1 MKDKETRLSFDDE
14 ESEKLLRGFLSGA
27 LFNAGLICRADD
39 RGDPVVQLSP
49 PLICGQEEIDFI
61 AGTLREVLTEA
72 GKQTGLMHHARTTET
87 AAPDAS
93 GMGREGLA
101 GTATSGYQRLSLWW
115 EAIPAPLPPRP
126 ALTEDLDVD
135 VCIVG
140 AGFTGLWTAHALA
153 LADPTLRV
161 VVLEREVAGFGASGR
176 NGGWCSALFATSDA
190 ALARQHGLD
199 AMRQMRRAMQETVDV
214 VGASAAAE
222 GIDCHFAK
230 GGTIDVSRSEAQ
242 QLRALAEVDE
252 ARALG
257 FGESDLRWLG
267 PDETRELIGAADVR
281 GATFT
286 PHCAAL
292 QPALLAR
299 GLADAVERRGV
310 RIFEHTEV
318 RRIDA
323 GEAGDRP
330 SVRAGGGTVR
340 AEFVVRAT
348 EAWTATLPGLERAVV
363 PVYSLMV
370 ATEPLGADFWAQAGL
385 DGRATFTD
393 YRHMIIY
400 GQRTADGRI
409 AFGGRGA
416 PYHFASAISESF
428 DREPQVHALLRQT
441 LAELF
446 PQVADAR
453 FTHAW
458 GGPLGIPRD
467 WHSSVGLDRA
477 TGIAWAGGYVGDG
490 VSTTN
495 LAGRTLAD
503 LITGADTPLTR
514 LPWVGHV
521 SPRWEPEPLRWLGV
535 NAGLW
540 TMKLADR
547 SETRRGRPS
556 RLAGAMGRL
565 LGQ

>member
-1 MKDKETRLSFDDE
+1 M
-14 ESEKLLRGFLSGA
+14 
-27 LFNAGLICRADD
+27 GL
-39 RGDPVVQLSP
+39 
-49 PLICGQEEIDFI
+49 GQEVA
-61 AGTLREVLTEA
+61 AG
-72 GKQTGLMHHARTTET
+72 
-87 AAPDAS
+87 
-93 GMGREGLA
+93 
-101 GTATSGYQRLSLWW
+101 ATSGYQRLSLWW
-115 EAIPAPLPPRP
+115 ESVRVPLAPRP

-153 LADPTLRV
+153 LADPSLRV

-190 ALARQHGLD
+190 ALARQHGLE
-199 AMRQMRRAMQETVDV
+199 AMRAMRRAMQETVDI
-214 VGASAAAE
+214 VGESAASE
-222 GIDCHFAK
+222 GIDCGFVK
-230 GGTIDVSRSEAQ
+230 GGSVDLVRSEAQ
-242 QLRALAEVDE
+242 RARAMAEVDE

-257 FGESDLRWLG
+257 FGQDDLRWLG
-267 PDETRELIGAADVR
+267 PDQTGALIGAAGAL

-286 PHCAAL
+286 PHCAVV

-310 RIFEHTEV
+310 RVCEHTEV
-318 RRIDA
+318 LAIQA

-330 SVRAGGGTVR
+330 SVRTAGATVR

-348 EAWTATLPGLERAVV
+348 EAWTATLPGLERALV

-370 ATEPLGADFWAQAGL
+370 ATEPLSAAFWSRAGL
-385 DGRATFTD
+385 ESRATFAD
-393 YRHMIIY
+393 HRHMIIY
-400 GQRTADGRI
+400 GQRTADDRI

-416 PYHFASAISESF
+416 PYHFGSAISASF
-428 DREPQVHALLRQT
+428 DSEPAVHAVLRRT

-446 PQVADAR
+446 PEVADAR

-467 WHSSVGLDRA
+467 WYSSVGLDRA
-477 TGIAWAGGYVGDG
+477 TGLAWAGGYVGDG